1 MTHFN
6 FLSFALVTHISP
18 PLSIQT
24 TSYYIPF
31 ESYFH
36 PLSDEGVSMI
46 HNNAGKVL
54 YSEYSDFSYLL
65 LYSVYQ
71 VFIAGGESHLV
82 DHILLAMLT
91 L

>member
-1 MTHFN
+1 
-6 FLSFALVTHISP
+6 
-18 PLSIQT
+18 
-24 TSYYIPF
+24 
-31 ESYFH
+31 
-36 PLSDEGVSMI
+36 MI

-82 DHILLAMLT
+82 DNILLAMLT